1 MRRILA
7 ASLCTLALAACHKDS
22 AKSGAVVAA
31 GKGFDITSGE
41 FKARLEEQP
50 PFMRGRYNTLE
61 RRKEFLDILVQN
73 EVLAAEARRQ
83 GLDKDADVQ
92 MALKKVMIQK
102 LVQRVLADPKDGS
115 SASDADAQKYFDE
128 HRPEFYHPRRVRLAA
143 VSFASDAGS
152 PKRAKDLAQARKALA
167 KLKADEKKNPLAF
180 NAVVTEFSEDN
191 ANKASGGDLGF
202 KTEEELA
209 KAFSPEFA
217 QATLALK
224 QGETSGVL
232 ESPKGVHIVKFLGQ
246 QEEVNR
252 TFDQVKPQIVN
263 RLTREKRQKD
273 FQDWVKKLKD
283 DAGVKVDEK
292 ALEAVE
298 IAGAAG
304 PTPGMPGM
312 PGMGAPGSPISS
324 MPPGHPPMPAP
335 APGSVPA
342 APPSSTPA
350 PPPAPAAAK

>member
-1 MRRILA
+1 MRRILTA
-7 ASLCTLALAACHKDS
+7 FLCMTALAACNKDS
-22 AKSGAVVAA
+22 AKSGPVVAS

-73 EVLAAEARRQ
+73 EVLAAEAKRQ

-102 LVQRVLADPKDGS
+102 LVQRALTDPKDG
-115 SASDADAQKYFDE
+115 AQATDADAQKYFDE
-128 HRPEFYHPRRVRLAA
+128 HRSEFYHPRRVRLAA
-143 VSFASDAGS
+143 VSFASEPGS
-152 PKRAKDLAQARKALA
+152 PKRAKDLAQAKKALA

-191 ANKASGGDLGF
+191 ANKAAGGDLGF

-217 QATLALK
+217 KATMSLK

-232 ESPKGVHIVKFLGQ
+232 ESPKGVHVVKFLGQ
-246 QEEVNR
+246 QDEVNR
-252 TFDQVKPQIVN
+252 TFDQVKPSIVS
-263 RLTREKRQKD
+263 RLSREKRQKD
-273 FQDWVKKLKD
+273 FQDWVKKLKEES
-283 DAGVKVDEK
+283 GVKVDEK

-298 IAGAAG
+298 IAGATG
-304 PTPGMPGM
+304 PAPGMPGM
-312 PGMGAPGSPISS
+312 PGMAPGGPISS

-335 APGSVPA
+335 APGSAPA
-342 APPSSTPA
+342 PAPSPTPA